1 MFICIPLT
9 KNWLPSSVKNFE
21 PLTEMVSIAL
31 TEATRAEA
39 SKTDNMVRGC
49 ASSELV

>member
-31 TEATRAEA
+31 TEEATRAEA
-39 SKTDNMVRGC
+39 SKTDNMVRR
-49 ASSELV
+49 